1 MDCEVF
7 IIDECAEGEASEE
20 VDELLVDVGV
30 VLLLT

>member
-7 IIDECAEGEASEE
+7 IIDECAEGEACEE